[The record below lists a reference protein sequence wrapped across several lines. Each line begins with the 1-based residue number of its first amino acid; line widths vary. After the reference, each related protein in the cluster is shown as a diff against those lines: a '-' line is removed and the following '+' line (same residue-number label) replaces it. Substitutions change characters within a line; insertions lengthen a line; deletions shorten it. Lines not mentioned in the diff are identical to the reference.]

1 MTAGVDCT
9 RLVER
14 LAAQYADAAMWH
26 PVAAAVAI
34 ACRGHTSLD
43 LVAFARTFAG
53 TADIVPSPK
62 PARASRR
69 AVRFALA
76 AFGLGLASTLT
87 LQVLA
92 LTGVANAWIR

>member
-1 MTAGVDCT
+1 MPLWLFPT
-9 RLVER
+9 LVAVSVIVT
-14 LAAQYADAAMWH
+14 LAAGIWLLLH
-26 PVAAAVAI
+26 
-34 ACRGHTSLD
+34 

-76 AFGLGLASTLT
+76 AFGLGTAVRPILAPGGRDSDVRRPRVPVTED
-87 LQVLA
+87 
-92 LTGVANAWIR
+92 